1 MPSAFTTIEPLLGP
15 LTMAMLLR
23 SNPSSASVSLAARF
37 RIVVLPSLTVK
48 LSAVAIGASLIGVMV
63 SETVT
68 VLDVAPDRSSM
79 V

>member
-23 SNPSSASVSLAARF
+23 SKPSSASLSLPARF
-37 RIVVLPSLTVK
+37 RVVVEPSLTVK
-48 LSAVAIGASLIGVMV
+48 LSAAATGASFTGVIV
-63 SETVT
+63 NETVT